1 MSRQEMIVQSAGIV
15 DRSSWHT
22 DVDLCDLELSQ
33 KIGKLFLCEGIH
45 GFGSWGDWPLLFS
58 TRRGDAEAW
67 GTTCTFCWVTQSCC
81 ICVDRG
87 MISLLISVSDLRR
100 MRPGVVYG
108 VLRMDSSLGQGF
120 LQVPH
125 NQ

>member
-1 MSRQEMIVQSAGIV
+1 
-15 DRSSWHT
+15 
-22 DVDLCDLELSQ
+22 
-33 KIGKLFLCEGIH
+33 
-45 GFGSWGDWPLLFS
+45 
-58 TRRGDAEAW
+58 
-67 GTTCTFCWVTQSCC
+67 
-81 ICVDRG
+81 